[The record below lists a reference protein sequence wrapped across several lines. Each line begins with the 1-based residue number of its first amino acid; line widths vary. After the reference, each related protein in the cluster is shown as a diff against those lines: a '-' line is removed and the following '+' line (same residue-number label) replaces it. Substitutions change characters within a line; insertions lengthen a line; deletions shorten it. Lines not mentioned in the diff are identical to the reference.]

1 MKKTF
6 KELQEIDLIVGGI
19 YHRKPELRNTKFG
32 YAYKRFVKKNYQPLV
47 DEYQLE
53 LQDVRIE
60 NAMVD
65 EKTKEILI
73 DRLNPR
79 GYKYSKEGLKQVI
92 KDENQI
98 SNKFDLKETEIEPF
112 LSSYIPEDLTE
123 EETEILTGIVI

>member
-32 YAYKRFVKKNYQPLV
+32 YAYKRFVKKNYQPL
-47 DEYQLE
+47 
-53 LQDVRIE
+53 
-60 NAMVD
+60 VD